1 MALRTITGYL
11 ASLGSIEEN
20 QNGARYYSYLRF
32 NTESGSDGYCEGV
45 MTLPVLDSL
54 LRDRDAQTFFFAE
67 VRFPRFF
74 GSAKRHVL
82 YAVRSQGRT
91 TEAVEQSC
99 RLVSQQKVE
108 AFKLLFYGLF
118 LLPLYGFGLLL
129 WIWAARLL
137 AVRVPAT
144 AMSQELRRSST

>member
-1 MALRTITGYL
+1 MALRTITGQL
-11 ASLGSIEEN
+11 ASWGTIEEN
-20 QNGARYYSYLRF
+20 QNGARHYSYLRF

-54 LRDRDAQTFFFAE
+54 LRNRGTQTFFFAE
-67 VRFPRFF
+67 VRFPRFL
-74 GSAKRHVL
+74 GSARRYVL
-82 YAVRSQGRT
+82 YAVQSQGRT
-91 TEAVEQSC
+91 TEAIEQSC

-137 AVRVPAT
+137 AVRLPAA
-144 AMSQELRRSST
+144 AMSQELRRFSI